1 MASIY
6 EKNRGKK
13 SCDTAP
19 LIHFSWI
26 RFRIIFAW
34 IRIRI
39 KGRPGFGSVT
49 KFFTSW
55 IRIRIKMI
63 RIRNTANDGFG
74 SGLNESADKF
84 EQCCR
89 SGSISF

>member
-1 MASIY
+1 MVSIY

-13 SCDTAP
+13 SRDTAP
-19 LIHFSWI
+19 LVLFPGSGSES
-26 RFRIIFAW
+26 FL
-34 IRIRI
+34 
-39 KGRPGFGSVT
+39 PGFGSVT